1 MVRKVMMY
9 HSGNKMIKELA
20 SVLALEGTE
29 SCLVKDKKELFKRLE
44 DRSVHLVILEVK
56 RNDKELSAES
66 ELLSKIR
73 KYSDVP
79 VIVISEEERESVKV
93 MMFHAGADDYILADC
108 SLLEILARIN
118 SQLRRYAQLT
128 GCYNNPGSI
137 YQIGGLVIDDG
148 YRKVMVNGRNINLT
162 PIEYKILRLL
172 VQEQGK
178 VISISQIYETI
189 WHMKAVGVDNT
200 VAVHIRHIREKIEK
214 DPKRPQYLKV
224 VWGAGYQVG

>member
-9 HSGNKMIKELA
+9 HSENEVMEKLVSALA
-20 SVLALEGTE
+20 QEGTD
-29 SCLVKDKKELFKRLE
+29 SCLVKDRKDLFKWLE
-44 DRSVHLVILEVK
+44 QGSIHLIILEVK
-56 RNDKELSAES
+56 RKDEELFAQL

-73 KYSDVP
+73 KCSNVP
-79 VIVISEEERESVKV
+79 VIVISEEERESVKI
-93 MMFHAGADDYILADC
+93 MMFRTGADDYILADC

-128 GCYNNPGSI
+128 CSHDDPGNI

-148 YRKVMVNGRNINLT
+148 YRKVMVNGRNVNLT
-162 PIEYKILRLL
+162 PIEYKILKLL
-172 VQEQGK
+172 MQEQGK

-214 DPKRPQYLKV
+214 DPKKPQYLKV